1 MNEIDINS
9 KQREFWKGNFGAEYA
24 ERNFSLKNV
33 NSSYE
38 KETGVTVESIFQ
50 TFFKK
55 INRDSKILELGCNV
69 GLNLGILGDMG
80 FNNLT
85 GLEINSETIK
95 LAKTRNP
102 KITFINSSIEEYDSE
117 NEKFDLVFT
126 AGVLI
131 HINPKVLDLILNKI
145 IKLTTRYIFGF
156 EYFSEKLE
164 EISYRGN
171 ENVCWKRN
179 FPSAYNKLLPE
190 IKTVKEQK
198 FYYKNNSCDIA
209 FLLEK

>member
-69 GLNLGILGDMG
+69 GLNLGILGNMG

-102 KITFINSSIEEYDSE
+102 EITFINSSIEEYDSE

>member
-55 INRDSKILELGCNV
+55 INRNSKILELGCNV
-69 GLNLGILGDMG
+69 GLNLGILGNMG

-95 LAKTRNP
+95 LAKTRNSE
-102 KITFINSSIEEYDSE
+102 ITFINSSIEEYDSE

-171 ENVCWKRN
+171 ENVCWKQN

>member
-1 MNEIDINS
+1 M
-9 KQREFWKGNFGAEYA
+9 
-24 ERNFSLKNV
+24 
-33 NSSYE
+33 
-38 KETGVTVESIFQ
+38 
-50 TFFKK
+50 
-55 INRDSKILELGCNV
+55 ELGCNV
-69 GLNLGILGDMG
+69 GLNLGILENMG

-102 KITFINSSIEEYDSE
+102 QITFINSSIEEYDSE